1 MDRLADPETEAE
13 RRERESLIVQRREA
27 REFRGETEPYRRLPE
42 PYTKPRLPATRL
54 PSFHLGTS
62 EALGADPDFESG
74 KGWDHFKERVLKA
87 NPGRVE
93 TNRQDQQ
100 LDKRKFAGDKMTH
113 SQRSADKKQRRD
125 GAAAGPSQTSPETE
139 GFRTAARQNYHLKHN
154 KCFKCGKT
162 GEAGKRCTRA
172 GLYTWS
178 PPSDFSYGRHLWQ
191 GYDQELSIH

>member
-1 MDRLADPETEAE
+1 MNISDEA
-13 RRERESLIVQRREA
+13 SLIEQFLLALPHSLRDKVILNGHRAWQSG
-27 REFRGETEPYRRLPE
+27 EFEQLVTC
-42 PYTKPRLPATRL
+42 TT
-54 PSFHLGTS
+54 
-62 EALGADPDFESG
+62 D
-74 KGWDHFKERVLKA
+74 RVNSQTMFA
-87 NPGRVE
+87 HPTGRVE